1 MYTLV
6 CIHESFCSCTSSYYR
21 WLWPYVMAS
30 NRAIGS
36 SFEVVRPSGRVRLC
50 LLVLVNV
57 ITPVT
62 VNIVLVKLI
71 QLTSAGSVFS
81 SSA

>member
-1 MYTLV
+1 MSNLGFEQFVTHFYFLV
-6 CIHESFCSCTSSYYR
+6 FED
-21 WLWPYVMAS
+21 
-30 NRAIGS
+30 RAVGS
-36 SFEVVRPSGRVRLC
+36 SFEVVRPSGPVRLC
-50 LLVLVNV
+50 LLVFVNV

-71 QLTSAGSVFS
+71 QLTSAGSVLC